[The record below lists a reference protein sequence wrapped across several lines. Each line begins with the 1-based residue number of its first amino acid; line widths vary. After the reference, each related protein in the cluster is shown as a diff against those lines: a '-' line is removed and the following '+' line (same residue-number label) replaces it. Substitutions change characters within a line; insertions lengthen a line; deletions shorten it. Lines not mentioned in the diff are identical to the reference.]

1 MLGTNYAD
9 SEVRTPRVSSPS
21 TLDAGETIHK
31 PPPMPLMKKGTSVA
45 IARLIFQPAA
55 DKNLQRE
62 EIYRFRNCLMMEGFI
77 MLAEQQ
83 TPRYIEARINS
94 FLDPK
99 HIPAKPKRSQ

>member
-1 MLGTNYAD
+1 
-9 SEVRTPRVSSPS
+9 
-21 TLDAGETIHK
+21 
-31 PPPMPLMKKGTSVA
+31 
-45 IARLIFQPAA
+45 
-55 DKNLQRE
+55 
-62 EIYRFRNCLMMEGFI
+62 